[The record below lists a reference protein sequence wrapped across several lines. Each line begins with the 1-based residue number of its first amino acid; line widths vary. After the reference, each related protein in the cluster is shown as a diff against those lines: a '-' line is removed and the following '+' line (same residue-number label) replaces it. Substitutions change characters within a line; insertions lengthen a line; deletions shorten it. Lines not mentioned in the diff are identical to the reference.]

1 MWECLCACKREHVNL
16 CVRGRSSGNRSRGVS
31 VSVEGSGRAC
41 IWGRDRAHTFLCVC
55 VRVCDPTCVC
65 PGWDV

>member
-55 VRVCDPTCVC
+55 V
-65 PGWDV
+65 